1 MTTNQPVTL
10 LGRVREV
17 IRYKHYSI
25 RTERAYVDWI
35 RRFVNFHGRR
45 HPREMGADD
54 VRAFLSYLTSDLD
67 VAVATHQQALS
78 ALLFLYRDV
87 LELELPWLD
96 NLSRPTKPKRL
107 PTVLSQTEVEAL
119 LVAMSGTHALMARL
133 LYGTGMRLMECL
145 RLRVKDV
152 DFDLGEILIRDGK
165 GAKDRV
171 TVLPRSLVPALR
183 THLQRVRGLWQ
194 GDREVGR
201 NGVQLPDALARKYQ
215 NAPLEWGWFWVFP
228 ARDLSTDPR
237 SGVERRHHAHEQAL
251 QRAIKRGLQAA
262 GIAKPASTHTLR
274 HSFATHLLQA
284 GYDIRTVQE
293 LLGHVSVETT
303 MIYTHVMNRGGR
315 GVVSPADVLAGTPSG
330 VMLAA

>member
-1 MTTNQPVTL
+1 MDMKQPTTL

-35 RRFVNFHGRR
+35 RRFVHFHNRR
-45 HPREMGADD
+45 HPREMGADE
-54 VRAFLSYLTSDLD
+54 VRAFLEHLTSDLD

-78 ALLFLYRDV
+78 ALLFLYREV

-96 NLSRPTKPKRL
+96 RLSRPTKPKRL
-107 PTVLSQTEVEAL
+107 PTVLSQAEVEAL
-119 LVAMSGTHALMARL
+119 FLAMSGTHALMARL

-183 THLQRVRGLWQ
+183 AHLHRVRGLWQ
-194 GDREVGR
+194 GDREAGR
-201 NGVQLPDALARKYQ
+201 DGVQLPDALVRKYP
-215 NAPLEWGWFWVFP
+215 NAPREWGWFWVFP
-228 ARDLSTDPR
+228 AR
-237 SGVERRHHAHEQAL
+237 
-251 QRAIKRGLQAA
+251 
-262 GIAKPASTHTLR
+262 
-274 HSFATHLLQA
+274 
-284 GYDIRTVQE
+284 
-293 LLGHVSVETT
+293 
-303 MIYTHVMNRGGR
+303 VMNRGGR
-315 GVVSPADVLAGTPSG
+315 GVISPADMLTGAPRGTPVFG
-330 VMLAA
+330 AAQAPV

>member
-45 HPREMGADD
+45 HPREMGADE
-54 VRAFLSYLTSDLD
+54 VRAFLGHLTANLD
-67 VAVATHQQALS
+67 VAVSTHQQALS

-107 PTVLSQTEVEAL
+107 PTVLSQAEVEAL
-119 LVAMSGTHALMARL
+119 LVAMSGTHTLMARL

-152 DFDLGEILIRDGK
+152 DFDQGEILIREGK

-171 TVLPRSLVPALR
+171 TVLPRSLVPVLR

-194 GDREVGR
+194 DDREAGR
-201 NGVQLPDALARKYQ
+201 NGVQLPDALARKYP
-215 NAPLEWGWFWVFP
+215 NAPKEWRWFWVFP

-315 GVVSPADVLAGTPSG
+315 GVISPADVLVGTPHG
-330 VMLAA
+330 ALLAA